1 MSDRNKFIL
10 IAIISLVFLLF
21 QGSLIYIID
30 PYIRYR
36 KPIYNKVVSSSG
48 SPALYSGVL
57 RNYEYDSV
65 VLGTSMAQNFKVID
79 LNKNI
84 GGNFINIA
92 QSGAN
97 IAETADLFKVAK
109 EKKIKYVVM
118 SLDIFSFK
126 KLNRISNTKKY
137 SYLFEK
143 PYSLKEY
150 KYLFNIDSWMHI
162 PRIILKDSENPYELG
177 YWANDGYIFSKEEVL
192 KEYKKIK
199 NIEIKE
205 FNIEEMKKNYREY
218 LEKIVKENPEI
229 QFYFFYPPY
238 SVLTYKNP
246 ELDIDGFLEFK
257 LFLSE
262 ELLKYNNIILSD
274 YQSEEKIIFDL
285 DLYKDLTHYSP
296 EINKYIL
303 ENLKNEKYRLNNTN
317 YKEKILL
324 LKEKIELYS
333 LIF

>member
-10 IAIISLVFLLF
+10 IAIISLIFLLF

-36 KPIYNKVVSSSG
+36 KPLYNKVVG
-48 SPALYSGVL
+48 ATGNPALYPGVL

-65 VLGTSMAQNFKVID
+65 VLGTSMAQNFKVAD

-97 IAETADLFKVAK
+97 IVETVDLFKVAK
-109 EKKIKYVVM
+109 EKKIKFVVM
-118 SLDIFSFK
+118 SLDIFSFE

-162 PRIILKDSENPYELG
+162 PRIILKDSESPYELG

-192 KEYKKIK
+192 KEYKQTDDIRK
-199 NIEIKE
+199 
-205 FNIEEMKKNYREY
+205 FNIEEMKKNYGEY

-229 QFYFFYPPY
+229 NFYFFYPPY
-238 SVLTYKNP
+238 SILTYKNSG
-246 ELDIDGFLEFK
+246 LDIDGFLEFK

-262 ELLKYNNIILSD
+262 ELLKYNNVILSD

-303 ENLKNEKYRLNNTN
+303 ENLKNEKYRLNNIN
-317 YKEKILL
+317 YKEKIFL
-324 LKEKIELYS
+324 LKEKIETYS
-333 LIF
+333 LTF